1 MSMLGATNHL
11 WHNVFWKFNKKKRR
25 TVMFIPDVI
34 NTLLMG
40 LIFMVIIVTIVRP
53 FVLNLV
59 GQAASNSDMQRAAI
73 DAVEREMIRKAE
85 LFEAQRA
92 DKIKYQ
98 MMLLEKPEKPK
109 PKPVIEPEPEP
120 EVVPEPEPVAEVV
133 PEPEAPAEPEVVAEE
148 VPAVEEPSEVLEE
161 TPAEVADAPEA
172 AAETADEG
180 EPLGEGEI
188 EIREGES
195 LAEIKE
201 RIRKEQQKAKK
212 PTIPPELLNSA
223 NSYEDKVGVVRM
235 VVQSDQARVAAA
247 IRGMIQITK

>member
-1 MSMLGATNHL
+1 
-11 WHNVFWKFNKKKRR
+11 
-25 TVMFIPDVI
+25 MFIPDVI

-40 LIFMVIIVTIVRP
+40 LIFMVVIVTIVRP

-59 GQAASNSDMQRAAI
+59 GQAASNSDMQKAAI
-73 DAVEREMIRKAE
+73 DAVEREMMRKAE

-92 DKIKYQ
+92 EKIKYQ

-109 PKPVIEPEPEP
+109 PKPVVEPEPE
-120 EVVPEPEPVAEVV
+120 EVPEPVADVV
-133 PEPEAPAEPEVVAEE
+133 PEPEAEETPVEQVAMEETVEAPVEEVVAEE
-148 VPAVEEPSEVLEE
+148 TAEDTSAQATTEDA
-161 TPAEVADAPEA
+161 PAEE
-172 AAETADEG
+172 EG
-180 EPLGEGEI
+180 EALAEGEI

-212 PTIPPELLNSA
+212 PTIPPELLNTA

-235 VVQSDQARVAAA
+235 VVQADQTRVASV
-247 IRGMIQITK
+247 IRSMIQVGK

>member
-1 MSMLGATNHL
+1 
-11 WHNVFWKFNKKKRR
+11 
-25 TVMFIPDVI
+25 MFIPDVI

-40 LIFMVIIVTIVRP
+40 LIFMVVIVTIVRP

-59 GQAASNSDMQRAAI
+59 GQAASNSEMQKAAI
-73 DAVEREMIRKAE
+73 EAVEREMLRKAE

-98 MMLLEKPEKPK
+98 MLLLDKPEKPK
-109 PKPVIEPEPEP
+109 PKPVVEPEPEP
-120 EVVPEPEPVAEVV
+120 EVLPEPVAEVV
-133 PEPEAPAEPEVVAEE
+133 PEPETEVQPEVVEEAAPPEVAEAAVEETVAEPETATSE
-148 VPAVEEPSEVLEE
+148 AAEPSSEDD
-161 TPAEVADAPEA
+161 DAQEA
-172 AAETADEG
+172 
-180 EPLGEGEI
+180 LGEGEI
-188 EIREGES
+188 EIREGET

-235 VVQSDQARVAAA
+235 VVQSDQSRVAAA
-247 IRGMIQITK
+247 IRGMIQVGK

>member
-1 MSMLGATNHL
+1 
-11 WHNVFWKFNKKKRR
+11 
-25 TVMFIPDVI
+25 MFIPDVI

-40 LIFMVIIVTIVRP
+40 LIFMVVIVTIVRP
-53 FVLNLV
+53 FVLNMV

-109 PKPVIEPEPEP
+109 PKPVIEPEPE
-120 EVVPEPEPVAEVV
+120 VVPEPVAVVEPEPVVEVQPEVV
-133 PEPEAPAEPEVVAEE
+133 EEPAVPEVAVEDPAPEAPAEEAVAVAVAE
-148 VPAVEEPSEVLEE
+148 PVEEEE
-161 TPAEVADAPEA
+161 ALA
-172 AAETADEG
+172 
-180 EPLGEGEI
+180 EGEI

-195 LAEIKE
+195 LAEIKD

-235 VVQSDQARVAAA
+235 VVQADQSRVANV
-247 IRGMIQITK
+247 IRGMIQVK

>member
-1 MSMLGATNHL
+1 
-11 WHNVFWKFNKKKRR
+11 
-25 TVMFIPDVI
+25 MFIPDVI

-40 LIFMVIIVTIVRP
+40 LIFMVVIVTIVRP

-59 GQAASNSDMQRAAI
+59 GEAASNSDMQKAAI

-109 PKPVIEPEPEP
+109 PKPVVEPEPE
-120 EVVPEPEPVAEVV
+120 EVPEPVAEVV
-133 PEPEAPAEPEVVAEE
+133 PEVEEAPVAEE
-148 VPAVEEPSEVLEE
+148 TPAVEEVVEAPVEE
-161 TPAEVADAPEA
+161 PVAEAATEEASAEASDDTPAEED
-172 AAETADEG
+172 
-180 EPLGEGEI
+180 EPLADGEI

-235 VVQSDQARVAAA
+235 VVQADQSRVASV
-247 IRGMIQITK
+247 IRGMIQIGK

>member
-1 MSMLGATNHL
+1 
-11 WHNVFWKFNKKKRR
+11 
-25 TVMFIPDVI
+25 MFIPDVI

-40 LIFMVIIVTIVRP
+40 LIFMVVIVTIVRP

-59 GQAASNSDMQRAAI
+59 GEAVSNSDMQKEAI
-73 DAVEREMIRKAE
+73 AAVERELIRKAE

-109 PKPVIEPEPEP
+109 PKPVVEPKE
-120 EVVPEPEPVAEVV
+120 EPVAEMVQ
-133 PEPEAPAEPEVVAEE
+133 EVEETPVAEE
-148 VPAVEEPSEVLEE
+148 AAPIEEVLDTPVDEMEAPSETGTAEGTVDEL
-161 TPAEVADAPEA
+161 PAEDEEA
-172 AAETADEG
+172 
-180 EPLGEGEI
+180 LGEGEI

-195 LAEIKE
+195 LAEIKD

-235 VVQSDQARVAAA
+235 VVQADQSRVASV
-247 IRGMIQITK
+247 IRGMIQIGK

>member
-1 MSMLGATNHL
+1 
-11 WHNVFWKFNKKKRR
+11 
-25 TVMFIPDVI
+25 MFIPDVI

-40 LIFMVIIVTIVRP
+40 LIFMVVIVTIVRP
-53 FVLNLV
+53 FVLNMV
-59 GQAASNSDMQRAAI
+59 GQVASNSDMQRAAVE
-73 DAVEREMIRKAE
+73 AVEREMIRKAE

-120 EVVPEPEPVAEVV
+120 VAEVV
-133 PEPEAPAEPEVVAEE
+133 AEAKPQPQPEPPTQPEVVAEE
-148 VPAVEEPSEVLEE
+148 SVAAEAASDAMQA
-161 TPAEVADAPEA
+161 TPAEVVETPAAQSAEEADAPL
-172 AAETADEG
+172 AD
-180 EPLGEGEI
+180 GEI

-235 VVQSDQARVAAA
+235 VVQSDQSRVAAA
-247 IRGMIQITK
+247 IRGMIQVTK

>member
-1 MSMLGATNHL
+1 
-11 WHNVFWKFNKKKRR
+11 
-25 TVMFIPDVI
+25 MFIPDVI

-40 LIFMVIIVTIVRP
+40 LIFMVVIVTIVRP
-53 FVLNLV
+53 FVLNMV

-98 MMLLEKPEKPK
+98 MMLLEKPVKPK
-109 PKPVIEPEPEP
+109 PKPVIEPEPE
-120 EVVPEPEPVAEVV
+120 VVPEPVVVVEPEPVAEVPAEVVEEPAAPEVVAQEAAPEV
-133 PEPEAPAEPEVVAEE
+133 PVEEAVAEAPAEP
-148 VPAVEEPSEVLEE
+148 VEEEE
-161 TPAEVADAPEA
+161 ALA
-172 AAETADEG
+172 
-180 EPLGEGEI
+180 EGEI

-195 LAEIKE
+195 LAEIKD

-235 VVQSDQARVAAA
+235 VVQADQSRVASV
-247 IRGMIQITK
+247 IRGMIQVGK

>member
-1 MSMLGATNHL
+1 
-11 WHNVFWKFNKKKRR
+11 
-25 TVMFIPDVI
+25 MFIPDVI

-40 LIFMVIIVTIVRP
+40 LIFMVVIVTIVRP
-53 FVLNLV
+53 FVLNMV
-59 GQAASNSDMQRAAI
+59 GQVASNSDMQKAAVA
-73 DAVEREMIRKAE
+73 AVEREMIRKAE

-98 MMLLEKPEKPK
+98 MLLLEKPEKPR
-109 PKPVIEPEPEP
+109 PKPVFESEPEPD
-120 EVVPEPEPVAEVV
+120 VVPEPVAEIV
-133 PEPEAPAEPEVVAEE
+133 PETPLQEETAAVAEAPVEE
-148 VPAVEEPSEVLEE
+148 VS
-161 TPAEVADAPEA
+161 ADAVAIQDEA
-172 AAETADEG
+172 MVDVPVDAADENA
-180 EPLGEGEI
+180 LADGEI

-235 VVQSDQARVAAA
+235 VVQADQSRVAAA
-247 IRGMIQITK
+247 IRGMIEVK

>member
-1 MSMLGATNHL
+1 
-11 WHNVFWKFNKKKRR
+11 
-25 TVMFIPDVI
+25 MFIPDVI

-40 LIFMVIIVTIVRP
+40 LIFMVVIVTIVRP
-53 FVLNLV
+53 FVLNMV
-59 GQAASNSDMQRAAI
+59 GQVASNSDMQKAAI
-73 DAVEREMIRKAE
+73 AAVEREMIRKAE

-98 MMLLEKPEKPK
+98 MLLLEKPEKPR
-109 PKPVIEPEPEP
+109 PKPVFESEPEP
-120 EVVPEPEPVAEVV
+120 EVVPEPVAEVV
-133 PEPEAPAEPEVVAEE
+133 PETSLQEESTAEIAEAPMQEGSVDAVDAQDEAAVAES
-148 VPAVEEPSEVLEE
+148 VDAVDEEAL
-161 TPAEVADAPEA
+161 AD
-172 AAETADEG
+172 
-180 EPLGEGEI
+180 GEI

-235 VVQSDQARVAAA
+235 VVQADQSRVAAA
-247 IRGMIQITK
+247 IRGMIEVK

>member
-1 MSMLGATNHL
+1 
-11 WHNVFWKFNKKKRR
+11 
-25 TVMFIPDVI
+25 MFIPDVI

-40 LIFMVIIVTIVRP
+40 LIFMVVIVTIVRP
-53 FVLNLV
+53 FVLNMV

-98 MMLLEKPEKPK
+98 LMLLEKPEKPK
-109 PKPVIEPEPEP
+109 PKPVIEPEPE
-120 EVVPEPEPVAEVV
+120 VVPEPVAVVEPEPVAEVPAEVVEEPAAPEALVQEAEPEV
-133 PEPEAPAEPEVVAEE
+133 PAEEVAAEAPAEQAEE
-148 VPAVEEPSEVLEE
+148 EEAL
-161 TPAEVADAPEA
+161 A
-172 AAETADEG
+172 
-180 EPLGEGEI
+180 EGEI

-235 VVQSDQARVAAA
+235 VVQSDQSRVASV
-247 IRGMIQITK
+247 IRGMIQVGK

>member
-1 MSMLGATNHL
+1 
-11 WHNVFWKFNKKKRR
+11 
-25 TVMFIPDVI
+25 MFIPDVI

-40 LIFMVIIVTIVRP
+40 LIFMVVIVTIVRP

-59 GQAASNSDMQRAAI
+59 GQAASNSDMQKAAI
-73 DAVEREMIRKAE
+73 DAVEREMMRKAE

-92 DKIKYQ
+92 EKIKYQ

-109 PKPVIEPEPEP
+109 PKPVVEPEPE
-120 EVVPEPEPVAEVV
+120 EVPEPVAEVA
-133 PEPEAPAEPEVVAEE
+133 PEPEVAETPVEEVAVEEVVETPVEEVVAEE
-148 VPAVEEPSEVLEE
+148 TAEDTSAQATTEDA
-161 TPAEVADAPEA
+161 PAEE
-172 AAETADEG
+172 EG
-180 EPLGEGEI
+180 EALAEGEI

-212 PTIPPELLNSA
+212 PTIPPELLNTA

-235 VVQSDQARVAAA
+235 VVQADQTRVASV
-247 IRGMIQITK
+247 IRSMIQVGK

>member
-1 MSMLGATNHL
+1 
-11 WHNVFWKFNKKKRR
+11 
-25 TVMFIPDVI
+25 MFIPDVI

-40 LIFMVIIVTIVRP
+40 LIFMVVIVTIVRP

-59 GQAASNSDMQRAAI
+59 GSAVSNSDMQKAAV

-92 DKIKYQ
+92 EKIKYQ
-98 MMLLEKPEKPK
+98 MLLLEVPNKPK
-109 PKPVIEPEPEP
+109 PKPVFEPDPEP
-120 EVVPEPEPVAEVV
+120 EVVPEPVTEVAPEPVEELQ
-133 PEPEAPAEPEVVAEE
+133 PEVAEE
-148 VPAVEEPSEVLEE
+148 AVVEETVETPTEETAEVPAEEAPEAEAEAVEEEE
-161 TPAEVADAPEA
+161 ALA
-172 AAETADEG
+172 
-180 EPLGEGEI
+180 EGEI

-235 VVQSDQARVAAA
+235 VVQTDQSRVAAV
-247 IRGMIQITK
+247 IRGMIQVK

>member
-1 MSMLGATNHL
+1 
-11 WHNVFWKFNKKKRR
+11 
-25 TVMFIPDVI
+25 MFIPDVI

-40 LIFMVIIVTIVRP
+40 LIFMVVIVTIVRP

-59 GQAASNSDMQRAAI
+59 GQAVSNSDMQKAAI

-92 DKIKYQ
+92 EKIKYQ

-109 PKPVIEPEPEP
+109 PKPVVEPEPE
-120 EVVPEPEPVAEVV
+120 EVPEPVAEVA
-133 PEPEAPAEPEVVAEE
+133 PEPEVAETPVEEVAVEEVVEAPVDEVAAEEAAAEDANAQATTDEAPAEEE
-148 VPAVEEPSEVLEE
+148 A
-161 TPAEVADAPEA
+161 
-172 AAETADEG
+172 
-180 EPLGEGEI
+180 LGEGEI

-212 PTIPPELLNSA
+212 PTIPPELLNTA

-235 VVQSDQARVAAA
+235 VVQADQTRVASV
-247 IRGMIQITK
+247 IRSMIQVGK

>member
-1 MSMLGATNHL
+1 
-11 WHNVFWKFNKKKRR
+11 
-25 TVMFIPDVI
+25 MFIPDVI

-40 LIFMVIIVTIVRP
+40 LIFMVVIVTIVRP
-53 FVLNLV
+53 FVLNMV
-59 GQAASNSDMQRAAI
+59 GQAVSNSDMQRAAI

-109 PKPVIEPEPEP
+109 PKPVVEPEP
-120 EVVPEPEPVAEVV
+120 EVVPEPVAVVEPEPVAEVQPEVVEV
-133 PEPEAPAEPEVVAEE
+133 PAEPEVAVEEAAPEVAVEEVAAEAPAEPAQEE
-148 VPAVEEPSEVLEE
+148 
-161 TPAEVADAPEA
+161 EA
-172 AAETADEG
+172 LA
-180 EPLGEGEI
+180 EGEI

-195 LAEIKE
+195 LAEIKD

-235 VVQSDQARVAAA
+235 VVQADQSRVASV
-247 IRGMIQITK
+247 IRGMIQVGK

>member
-1 MSMLGATNHL
+1 M
-11 WHNVFWKFNKKKRR
+11 
-25 TVMFIPDVI
+25 MFIPDVI

-53 FVLNLV
+53 FVLNMV
-59 GQAASNSDMQRAAI
+59 GQAASNSDMQRAAV

-98 MMLLEKPEKPK
+98 MLLLEKPEKPK
-109 PKPVIEPEPEP
+109 PKPVVEPEPEP
-120 EVVPEPEPVAEVV
+120 EVVPEPVAEVV
-133 PEPEAPAEPEVVAEE
+133 PEPEVPAPTEVVVEE
-148 VPAVEEPSEVLEE
+148 APAVEESIEVVQD
-161 TPAEVADAPEA
+161 THAEVADAPEA
-172 AAETADEG
+172 AAEPAE
-180 EPLGEGEI
+180 EEEALAEGEI

>member
-1 MSMLGATNHL
+1 
-11 WHNVFWKFNKKKRR
+11 
-25 TVMFIPDVI
+25 MFIPDVI

-40 LIFMVIIVTIVRP
+40 LIFMVVIVTIVRP
-53 FVLNLV
+53 FVLNMV

-109 PKPVIEPEPEP
+109 PKPVVEPEP
-120 EVVPEPEPVAEVV
+120 EVVPEPVAVVEPEPVAEVQPEVVEV
-133 PEPEAPAEPEVVAEE
+133 PAEPEVAVEEAAPEAVVEEVAAEAPAEPAEE
-148 VPAVEEPSEVLEE
+148 EEAL
-161 TPAEVADAPEA
+161 A
-172 AAETADEG
+172 
-180 EPLGEGEI
+180 EGEI

-195 LAEIKE
+195 LAEIKD

-212 PTIPPELLNSA
+212 PTIPAELLNSA

-235 VVQSDQARVAAA
+235 VVQADQSRVASV
-247 IRGMIQITK
+247 IRGMIQVGK